1 MQFLPFYK
9 KKKKHSSANSAQ
21 RPKNGIL
28 PPPSPPGGYGGFR
41 AGKAAVFRNDGPD
54 FVTVS

>member
-28 PPPSPPGGYGGFR
+28 PPPLSAGGIWGLSGRKSCRF
-41 AGKAAVFRNDGPD
+41 PE
-54 FVTVS
+54 